1 MYRLIA
7 ILLLNVIKIY
17 KFPVMSHDTSY
28 TTNLLRSF
36 EKILIVLNLD
46 QFTVEKL
53 KY

>member
-1 MYRLIA
+1 
-7 ILLLNVIKIY
+7 
-17 KFPVMSHDTSY
+17 MSHNTSY

-53 KY
+53 KYKIKSLKHLNKIK